1 MTPASYLRIT
11 KQKTEVRSHG
21 RQVLTPEIIIAD
33 PNLVGFF
40 FFFFFVCVCVCF
52 FLLLLLL
59 EKPLASSIVFFLFF
73 FLFFF
78 WVEKDCIALN

>member
-21 RQVLTPEIIIAD
+21 RQVLTHEIIIAD

-40 FFFFFVCVCVCF
+40 FFFCVCVCVF
-52 FLLLLLL
+52 VVVVVGETL
-59 EKPLASSIVFFLFF
+59 S
-73 FLFFF
+73 
-78 WVEKDCIALN
+78 

>member
-21 RQVLTPEIIIAD
+21 RQVLTHEIIIAD
-33 PNLVGFF
+33 PNLVG
-40 FFFFFVCVCVCF
+40 F

-73 FLFFF
+73 FLFFL
-78 WVEKDCIALN
+78 VEKDCIALN

>member
-21 RQVLTPEIIIAD
+21 RQVLTHEIIIAD

-40 FFFFFVCVCVCF
+40 FCVCVCVCVC
-52 FLLLLLL
+52 
-59 EKPLASSIVFFLFF
+59 VFVVVVVGETLS
-73 FLFFF
+73 
-78 WVEKDCIALN
+78 

>member
-21 RQVLTPEIIIAD
+21 RQVLTHEIIIAD

-40 FFFFFVCVCVCF
+40 FFFFN
-52 FLLLLLL
+52 
-59 EKPLASSIVFFLFF
+59 VFFVVVVVGETLS
-73 FLFFF
+73 
-78 WVEKDCIALN
+78 